1 MAAPVLEE
9 AAQRVGAEVDEQL
22 SGEEGREGGVEA
34 VECLP
39 LLRLRPGLPNPTCD
53 QTIASKL
60 KGKLIDRIILENSLG
75 FI

>member
-39 LLRLRPGLPNPTCD
+39 LLRL
-53 QTIASKL
+53 
-60 KGKLIDRIILENSLG
+60 
-75 FI
+75 